1 MKNKFSKI
9 FMDGI
14 LYNNPTFVQLIGMCP
29 TLATTTSLINGFG
42 MGLSVTAVL
51 VGSNTVISIIKKLVP
66 SKIRIASY
74 VVVIS
79 GFVTLIE
86 MLLKAYVPALA
97 DALGVFIPLIVVNCL
112 ILARAEAFAS
122 KNAVLPSVVDGLGM
136 GLGFTI
142 ALSALGAI
150 REILGSGSICGFSFI
165 PSDYN
170 ILIFVLPAGAFI
182 TLGVLLGIINAVRLK
197 KEEKGGGVNV

>member
-1 MKNKFSKI
+1 
-9 FMDGI
+9 MDGI

-29 TLATTTSLINGFG
+29 TLATTTSLVNGFG

-51 VGSNTVISIIKKLVP
+51 VGSNAVISLIKKLVP

-122 KNAVLPSVVDGLGM
+122 KNAVLPSVTDGLGM
-136 GLGFTI
+136 GLGFTL
-142 ALSALGAI
+142 ALSVLGAI
-150 REILGSGSICGFSFI
+150 REILGSGSICGLQFI

-197 KEEKGGGVNV
+197 KEEKGGSANV

>member
-1 MKNKFSKI
+1 MKNKYSKI
-9 FMDGI
+9 FTDGLI
-14 LYNNPTFVQLIGMCP
+14 TNNPTFVQLIGMCP
-29 TLATTTSLINGFG
+29 TLATTTSLVNGFG

-51 VGSNTVISIIKKLVP
+51 IGSNAVISLIKKLVP

-86 MLLKAYVPALA
+86 MLLKAYVPALS

-136 GLGFTI
+136 GLGFTL
-142 ALSALGAI
+142 ALSVLGAI

-165 PSDYN
+165 PSEYN
-170 ILIFVLPAGAFI
+170 ILIFILPAGAFI
-182 TLGVLLGIINAVRLK
+182 TLGILLGIINAVRNR
-197 KEEKGGGVNV
+197 KGGNANV

>member
-51 VGSNTVISIIKKLVP
+51 VGSNAVISIIKKLVP

-150 REILGSGSICGFSFI
+150 RAILGSGRICGFSFI

>member
-1 MKNKFSKI
+1 
-9 FMDGI
+9 MDGI

-51 VGSNTVISIIKKLVP
+51 VGSNAVISIIKKLVP

-122 KNAVLPSVVDGLGM
+122 KNAVLPSVMDGLGM
-136 GLGFTI
+136 GLGFTL
-142 ALSALGAI
+142 ALSVLGAI
-150 REILGSGSICGFSFI
+150 REILGSGSICGFKFL

-197 KEEKGGGVNV
+197 KEEKGGGANV